1 MISITQIY
9 KMQRN
14 ILHLLPIKTTQI
26 LYWYV
31 QVLPLLPAKCTKYS
45 LTTNPLYIINWFVK
59 LNLKLHT
66 SLSKNWNVFT
76 REATIAAGP
85 FIDVECCQTNLV
97 ELLHW
102 EMTVLHWITLSMQP
116 YVLLL
121 TGQSNVSEMGCNWVW
136 TLNCWN
142 EINMEKKLLVH
153 LEQENFYFTLIW
165 LNNSS
170 LQTPE
175 PEQKQQHKA
184 NDKSFTNFTI

>member
-31 QVLPLLPAKCTKYS
+31 QVQPLLQAKCTKYS

-76 REATIAAGP
+76 RYATIAAGP
-85 FIDVECCQTNLV
+85 LIDVECCQTNLV

-116 YVLLL
+116 YVR
-121 TGQSNVSEMGCNWVW
+121 EMGCNRVW
-136 TLNCWN
+136 TFCWN

-175 PEQKQQHKA
+175 PEEKQEHKA